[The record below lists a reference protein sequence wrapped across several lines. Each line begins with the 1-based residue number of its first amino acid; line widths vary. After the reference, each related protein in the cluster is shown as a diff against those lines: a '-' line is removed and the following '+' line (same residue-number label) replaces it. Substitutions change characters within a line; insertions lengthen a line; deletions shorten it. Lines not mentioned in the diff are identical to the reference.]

1 MRQRRGTTLLEVLI
15 MSSVGVMLFGVAW
28 YLFSSM
34 SRTSHKIDTR
44 LRAMQ
49 ASQLLQERLRVDLNQ
64 FYPVAGLSMAEAT
77 PPRLSF
83 YIFKEYSF
91 VPTQRNQR
99 CVVLEPVTYIFDRE
113 SHYLQ
118 RNSEVLRFS
127 SFEDIQFSVRDPMPG
142 PAGDPSSWVTISG
155 SYVPEELLSTPDRIT
170 DRDRVPWSFS
180 IGLPA
185 RCLNEVYSYWLD
197 NPYDHPNR

>member
-1 MRQRRGTTLLEVLI
+1 VRNRRGTTLLEILVMAGI
-15 MSSVGVMLFGVAW
+15 GVMIFGVAW
-28 YLFSSM
+28 YLFISM
-34 SRTSHKIDTR
+34 TRTSHKLDTR
-44 LRAMQ
+44 LRALQ

-64 FYPVAGLSMAEAT
+64 FYPVSGYNMAEAT

-83 YIFKEYSF
+83 YMFKEYSY

-99 CVVLEPVTYIFDRE
+99 CIVLEPVTYIFDRE

-127 SFEDIQFSVRDPMPG
+127 TFEDIQFSVRDPMPG
-142 PAGDPSSWVTISG
+142 LGGDASSWVTVSG
-155 SYVPEELLSTPDRIT
+155 TYVPEELLSTPDRIT
-170 DRDRVPWSFS
+170 ERDRVQWSAC

-185 RCLNEVYSYWLD
+185 RCMNEVYSYWLD
-197 NPYDHPNR
+197 NPYDQPNR